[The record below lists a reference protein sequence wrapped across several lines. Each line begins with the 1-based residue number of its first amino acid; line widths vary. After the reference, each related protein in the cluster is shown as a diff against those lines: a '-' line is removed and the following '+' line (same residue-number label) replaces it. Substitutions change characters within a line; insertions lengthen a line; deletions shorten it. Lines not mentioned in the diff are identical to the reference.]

1 MAAFLFDA
9 AAKMGHHGHDGAYDD
24 DFYDRLSRRYSVVLL
39 IIFTILVSTKQ
50 YVGEPIACFCPAH
63 FTGTHVEYTNNV
75 CWISNT
81 YFVSFDRILPKDP
94 DPETEHFIY
103 FYQYVPFILIVQAIL
118 FYIPSLIWS
127 SLNSKSGYDL
137 GMLVTHARIIDTYTA
152 ELRKTSVRHLA
163 RFIDKTLEYHRNK
176 RLEYIDQLR
185 SVKCSSLSS
194 IYSFFLLNNHITM
207 RDNHLMWSFLFS
219 KLLYLLNAFGQ
230 LYLLNFFLGNDYH
243 MYGFAVIR
251 ALFTGNNENWTVT
264 PRFPRVTWYV

>member
-1 MAAFLFDA
+1 MSGFLFDA
-9 AAKMGHHGHDGAYDD
+9 AAKISHHGYDGACDD
-24 DFYDRLSRRYSVVLL
+24 DFYDRMSRRYSVVLL

-81 YFVSFDRILPKDP
+81 YLVSFDRLLPKYP
-94 DPETEHFIY
+94 DPKTEQFIY
-103 FYQYVPFILIVQAIL
+103 FYQYVPFILIVQAIF

-137 GMLVTHARIIDTYTA
+137 GMIVTQARITDTYTSD
-152 ELRKTSVRHLA
+152 LRDASIRHLA
-163 RFIDKTLEYHRNK
+163 LHIDRTLEYHREK
-176 RLEYIDQLR
+176 RLEYIDELR
-185 SVKCSSLSS
+185 SLKCSSFF
-194 IYSFFLLNNHITM
+194 SFLVLNDHLTM
-207 RDNHLMWSFLFS
+207 RDNHLLWSFLFT
-219 KLLYLLNAFGQ
+219 KVLYLLNAFGQ

-243 MYGFAVIR
+243 MYGFAVIS

-264 PRFPRVTWYV
+264 PRFPRVTW